1 MLNITIPAKFSILGT
16 CGGRSVPKIVGSS
29 YVFDA
34 TDEEYMFW
42 NGLEASEKDNFILST
57 SGRCF
62 LDVLHELMRTKRP
75 GNYLE
80 SMSLS

>member
-1 MLNITIPAKFSILGT
+1 MLNIKIPSTFAIMET
-16 CGGRSVPKIVGSS
+16 CQGRSVPKIVESS

-42 NGLEASEKDNFILST
+42 TGLDTAEKDNFILSM

-62 LDVLHELMRTKRP
+62 IDVLHELMRTKRP

-80 SMSLS
+80 SMSLT